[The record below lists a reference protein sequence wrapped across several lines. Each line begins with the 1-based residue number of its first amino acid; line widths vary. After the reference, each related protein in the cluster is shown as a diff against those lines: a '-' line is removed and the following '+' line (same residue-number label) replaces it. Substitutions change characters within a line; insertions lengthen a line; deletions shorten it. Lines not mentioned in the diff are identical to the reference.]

1 MKKHLKYCFFLAGI
15 LFGNFYYTGVCQ
27 GWDDGKTSGLM
38 HEVRESII
46 LHSDRTIYA
55 AGEEVWFSANY
66 FINGKEPEVLLSR
79 VLYVELYNQFEETV
93 FKGKFNLD
101 EKGCRGSFQ
110 IPEETRSGV
119 YFLRAYTAYM
129 RNFAVEDFFIATIT
143 IVNPQLPPD
152 LVSDQKKEIAVVT
165 KNEGIE
171 QWIKV
176 TLKNGDTLLKKVPT
190 NINPAFALK
199 TSWEKENLVVE
210 MSGKPPLESQL
221 ILFAYSAGY
230 REMSSAKPK
239 SITGN
244 TTFVLPREKLAPGL
258 NYLVLKDERQQII
271 RLLVV
276 YNFQPI
282 TPEIP
287 VKTDK
292 SQYKTREKVEVNLDF
307 EESMDN
313 AEFTVCSVVVLKK
326 GTCGFSRENTITMA
340 HIENPILLSCFLLQG
355 NYPGKPDDELIQA
368 ISMLQSSKLNIDAFN
383 RSVQKNGHPTLEF
396 LPEIRGLTISGKVS
410 DKNTHSPLINSPIYS
425 SVLFDNPQVNIYNTR
440 SDGRFVL
447 TMHEVTGLQ
456 DIYLCPAPESS
467 GSPEIMVN
475 QDFSATYPVLQPVAF
490 AYDST
495 DADFLKELV
504 FNARINSTYGTSVI
518 AEKEKT
524 KLSPVYFGNE
534 KTVIYLDDY
543 ISLKSMKE
551 VFTEIIPVVKV
562 RKSGNKHRLIVTDD
576 HANFLPGSPLLMV
589 DNMPVFDADL
599 MLAIHP
605 SQVEKIEVINKVYVL
620 GDRAINGIIMIY
632 TKTDNFGGITR
643 PSQSVFAEFQA
654 LTTEKDFKM
663 PVYADEKTV
672 KSPVPDFR
680 NLVFWNPETVI
691 SGLENS
697 IHFYTP
703 DNQGDFEIIFRGI
716 KPDGTQVSG
725 YGFFSVAR

>member
-1 MKKHLKYCFFLAGI
+1 MKKCLKYCFVPAGFLVV
-15 LFGNFYYTGVCQ
+15 FFFQTGVCQ
-27 GWDDGKTSGLM
+27 AWDNDKFNGLLP
-38 HEVRESII
+38 EIRESII
-46 LHSDRTIYA
+46 LHPDRTIYA
-55 AGEEVWFSANY
+55 AGEEVWFSADY
-66 FINGKEPEVLLSR
+66 FINSKKPEILLSR
-79 VLYVELYNQFEETV
+79 VLYVELYNQFEESV
-93 FKGKFNLD
+93 FKAKFNLD
-101 EKGCRGSFQ
+101 EKGCQGSFL

-129 RNFAVEDFFIATIT
+129 RNFAVEDFFITTVT
-143 IVNPQLPPD
+143 IVNPELPPD
-152 LVSDQKKEIAVVT
+152 LVAGQKKEIEVVT
-165 KNEGIE
+165 GNDGID

-176 TLKNGDTLLKKVPT
+176 TMENSDTLLKIVPS

-199 TSWEKENLVVE
+199 TSWEEENLLVE

-221 ILFAYSAGY
+221 TLFAYSAGY
-230 REMSSAKPK
+230 REMNSAKPK
-239 SITGN
+239 SITGK
-244 TTFVLPREKLAPGL
+244 TTFILSRESLAPGL
-258 NYLVLKDERQQII
+258 NYLALKDERQQMI

-276 YNFQPI
+276 YNFQPN
-282 TPEIP
+282 TPEIL

-292 SQYKTREKVEVNLDF
+292 TQYKTREKVEVTLDF
-307 EESMDN
+307 GENTEEADI
-313 AEFTVCSVVVLKK
+313 TVFSVVVSKK
-326 GTCGFSRENTITMA
+326 GTSGFSPENTITMA
-340 HIENPILLSCFLLQG
+340 HIENPILLSGFLLQG

-368 ISMLQSSKLNIDAFN
+368 ISMFQSSRLNFEAFN
-383 RSVQKNGHPTLEF
+383 RSVQKNEQASLEF
-396 LPEIRGLTISGKVS
+396 LPEIRGLTLSGMVS
-410 DKNTHSPLINSPIYS
+410 DKNTHSPVIESSIYS

-456 DIYLCPAPESS
+456 DVFLCPAPETT
-467 GSPEIMVN
+467 GSAEIMVN
-475 QDFSATYPVLQPVAF
+475 QDFSASYPELQPVAF
-490 AYDST
+490 PYDST
-495 DADFLKELV
+495 DADFLEELV
-504 FNARINSTYGTSVI
+504 FNARIKATFGTSAI
-518 AEKEKT
+518 TEREKT
-524 KLSPVYFGNE
+524 KLAPVYFGNE

-620 GDRAINGIIMIY
+620 GDRAINGIIMIF

-643 PSQSVFAEFQA
+643 PPQSVFAEFQT
-654 LTTEKDFKM
+654 LTTEKDFEI
-663 PVYADEKTV
+663 PVYADEKTI

-680 NLVFWNPETVI
+680 NLVFWNPEMEI

-697 IHFYTP
+697 IIFYTP
-703 DNQGDFEIIFRGI
+703 DNLGDYEITIRGI

-725 YGFFSVAR
+725 YGLFSVSR